1 MVVDVGDPDL
11 PFVAEGFV
19 ISVWGTA
26 YRCGFDPAHPDWS
39 PPRPREMAD
48 AIDRMLERLRGRK
61 ERGLEP
67 VFQLAP
73 TGKEADKGRKP
84 RAKIPKRHII

>member
-1 MVVDVGDPDL
+1 
-11 PFVAEGFV
+11 
-19 ISVWGTA
+19 
-26 YRCGFDPAHPDWS
+26 
-39 PPRPREMAD
+39 MAD